1 MSVDCEQVASVSTIR
16 AHHSTQPMN
25 PSNPCYSSNSHI
37 HLILTPPGNAYWW
50 ISKSTDKLSTLSPS
64 TVFNNLLPHSRHHQ
78 KYSTKNH
85 VGTHFQSTKPGPP
98 FCVSLIN
105 SHLSVSLLF
114 LPLLA
119 HSFTFFGLKCTCS
132 SSFLNLRIIFESSLF
147 SD

>member
-1 MSVDCEQVASVSTIR
+1 MNLCSPPHLGHLCSPLLWHLY
-16 AHHSTQPMN
+16 HHSGGERS
-25 PSNPCYSSNSHI
+25 PSL
-37 HLILTPPGNAYWW
+37 HLILTPPGNTYCR
-50 ISKSTDKLSTLSPS
+50 ISRSTDKLSTLSPS
-64 TVFNNLLPHSRHHQ
+64 TVFSNLLLHSRHHQ

-85 VGTHFQSTKPGPP
+85 VGTHFQSAKP
-98 FCVSLIN
+98 VSLLIN

-132 SSFLNLRIIFESSLF
+132 SSFLNLRIIFDSSLF